1 MPFGYRHTTKSVL
14 TPDELAKADRE
25 VLVYGATQ
33 TNATCRWRLDFIY
46 FFICIRLAALQTN

>member
-1 MPFGYRHTTKSVL
+1 MPVGYRHTTKSVL

-33 TNATCRWRLDFIY
+33 TNTTCL
-46 FFICIRLAALQTN
+46 LSPSVGALFLGGL